1 MDNTS
6 PEACALPAASNVKSV
21 GAALAAAR
29 IARGASVEDVSRV
42 LKLSVAQINAIEA
55 DDHSRLPAP
64 VFVRGFI
71 RSYARLLDVDVAPML
86 PAVPPTI
93 TPSDE
98 RLMHYRPGVT
108 LQPKRGA
115 GVRLMLGGA
124 LSVLLGL
131 AYYEFVLNA
140 PATSTLISAAIPA
153 RDGPPANAQVMQP
166 GGSVRGPVA
175 AVAEAQG
182 GIRLPAD
189 NLQLKKSEDPAS
201 GASEGGL
208 HFQFNG
214 ESWVEVRGS
223 DGKVVFSMV
232 NAPGSERIVRGNPP
246 FTLVIGGA
254 SGVQLSYKG
263 SRVDLASYVTSD
275 VARLR
280 LE

>member
-6 PEACALPAASNVKSV
+6 PEDWTSPGVPHAQSV

-42 LKLSVAQINAIEA
+42 LKLSVAQIKAIEA
-55 DDHSRLPAP
+55 DDHSQLPSA
-64 VFVRGFI
+64 VFVRGFV
-71 RSYARLLDVDVAPML
+71 RSYARLLGLDISAML
-86 PAVPPTI
+86 PAKPAAMA
-93 TPSDE
+93 PSDE
-98 RLMHYRPGVT
+98 RLMHYRPGIA
-108 LQPKRGA
+108 LQPKRSTGT
-115 GVRLMLGGA
+115 RLMLGA
-124 LSVLLGL
+124 AFSVFLGL
-131 AYYEFVLNA
+131 AYYEFVFNA
-140 PATSTLISAAIPA
+140 PAADALISASAPV
-153 RDGPPANAQVMQP
+153 RDVTPNTVVVKHAETGVHGA
-166 GGSVRGPVA
+166 VA
-175 AVAEAQG
+175 AVAEADG
-182 GIRLPAD
+182 MRLPAD
-189 NLQLKKSEDPAS
+189 NLQLKKSEDPVS
-201 GASEGGL
+201 GAPEGGL